1 MDGLLRVHT
10 DTRFCHNHPF
20 RLDESQCVCYVYIHH
35 NRKVVEIYTA
45 DIRGI
50 SRELAVT
57 LFSRIIIRNYINVL
71 TENESYLVVSKVA
84 FLLTLCSFVKYYSY
98 IQNRCYRVPKGAV
111 APVFL

>member
-20 RLDESQCVCYVYIHH
+20 RLDESQCICYVYIHH

-57 LFSRIIIRNYINVL
+57 PFSWIIIRKYINVL
-71 TENESYLVVSKVA
+71 TENESYLVVPMVGVQIPLAIS
-84 FLLTLCSFVKYYSY
+84 
-98 IQNRCYRVPKGAV
+98 
-111 APVFL
+111 

>member
-20 RLDESQCVCYVYIHH
+20 RLDESQCICYDYIHH

-57 LFSRIIIRNYINVL
+57 PFSWIIIRKYLFKINCTYNLFFTLIKNSWLIHGQFMEIHVKKEPVNVFYIRH
-71 TENESYLVVSKVA
+71 E
-84 FLLTLCSFVKYYSY
+84 F
-98 IQNRCYRVPKGAV
+98 P
-111 APVFL
+111 